1 MSAVAALLLSYLVA
15 SGAIYLACARFLRT
29 PPPQRMR
36 LLVLCAGLGPIAI
49 SRVLSAW
56 YRLIPGLAD
65 STYILLCGL
74 VFAALALYGARGAQS
89 LPLPSWGVSGTRR
102 CGVAL
107 AAAGT
112 GIAIATVLF
121 TTNALHGVL
130 QRAYAAYG
138 ARWQPSGTWWQGSLT
153 DWGAALLLA
162 AIACAAATG
171 LIGKAGR
178 VEPSGDGILRSAIV
192 VVLGAACVAVVASAL
207 MLALGRPVYENDAVQ
222 YLKVATL
229 MYERQT
235 VAFYPLMPAVPGD
248 GTWASSAHP
257 LGHYAMLIW
266 TFLLGGASLPG
277 PAKLVP
283 LTHAVMLAAAI
294 ALLAARFGPIAA
306 LTAALVWLTTPAV
319 FIQTVGLGID
329 MPRLFLLLLAVV
341 WLCEACRRGGW
352 REYAA
357 AGFCMGMCIYC
368 HVLNAL
374 AGAIAVAAVVVSMPM
389 GLRDRVTAAAVVTSI
404 AVVVG
409 GEQYLL
415 NWIHLGSPIYDWQ
428 PLWDLVPSLDYL
440 GWRTAMLASNDI
452 WSRLAAGPFLG
463 FARWYEW
470 GIAWWIGSAALLF
483 MLRELRRHDV
493 MRAGLVSL
501 AIFLLALFAYYG
513 FHPQGGRYVLNYR
526 YPMTV
531 FPFVALAAGVW
542 LGRLLD
548 PRPAS
553 N

>member
-1 MSAVAALLLSYLVA
+1 
-15 SGAIYLACARFLRT
+15 
-29 PPPQRMR
+29 
-36 LLVLCAGLGPIAI
+36 
-49 SRVLSAW
+49 
-56 YRLIPGLAD
+56 
-65 STYILLCGL
+65 
-74 VFAALALYGARGAQS
+74 
-89 LPLPSWGVSGTRR
+89 
-102 CGVAL
+102 
-107 AAAGT
+107 
-112 GIAIATVLF
+112 
-121 TTNALHGVL
+121 
-130 QRAYAAYG
+130 
-138 ARWQPSGTWWQGSLT
+138 
-153 DWGAALLLA
+153 
-162 AIACAAATG
+162 
-171 LIGKAGR
+171 
-178 VEPSGDGILRSAIV
+178 
-192 VVLGAACVAVVASAL
+192 
-207 MLALGRPVYENDAVQ
+207 
-222 YLKVATL
+222 
-229 MYERQT
+229 
-235 VAFYPLMPAVPGD
+235 
-248 GTWASSAHP
+248 
-257 LGHYAMLIW
+257 
-266 TFLLGGASLPG
+266 
-277 PAKLVP
+277 
-283 LTHAVMLAAAI
+283 
-294 ALLAARFGPIAA
+294 
-306 LTAALVWLTTPAV
+306 
-319 FIQTVGLGID
+319 
-329 MPRLFLLLLAVV
+329 
-341 WLCEACRRGGW
+341 
-352 REYAA
+352 
-357 AGFCMGMCIYC
+357 MGMCIYC